1 MKKRWMTASPKGRGD
16 TPTSIIQ
23 SSRRSPQLYGKTA
36 VALNNFT
43 TKNTEAG
50 CFPYLYNLFINGRL
64 AYRRAARG
72 GAPDDNAASRFGP
85 KAERLT
91 KNNYKM
97 LKKGQKVY
105 YDRDSVYFRGPFV
118 FQRLTRGSL
127 LNFTVRD
134 AGYDIVYKFV
144 IKPSQLEKETLY
156 AVTQNLGKT
165 AKRKY
170 NTMHKTRHKTR
181 RKKKHKT
188 RRKRRKK
195 HKGGR
200 KRSKSR
206 RKTRRRY
213 RAAKTTGRR

>member
-1 MKKRWMTASPKGRGD
+1 MTASPKGRGD

-36 VALNNFT
+36 VTLNNFT

-72 GAPDDNAASRFGP
+72 GGPDDIAAPRLGP

-144 IKPSQLEKETLY
+144 IKPSQLEKEILY

-165 AKRKY
+165 TKRKY
-170 NTMHKTRHKTR
+170 NTVHKTR

-188 RRKRRKK
+188 RRRRRK

-206 RKTRRRY
+206 RRRRY
-213 RAAKTTGRR
+213 RI

>member
-1 MKKRWMTASPKGRGD
+1 MDDCFAKGRGD

-36 VALNNFT
+36 VTLNNFT

-50 CFPYLYNLFINGRL
+50 CFPYLYNIFINGRL

-72 GAPDDNAASRFGP
+72 GAPDNIAASRFGP

-118 FQRLTRGSL
+118 FQRLTARFS
-127 LNFTVRD
+127 F
-134 AGYDIVYKFV
+134 KF
-144 IKPSQLEKETLY
+144 Y
-156 AVTQNLGKT
+156 C
-165 AKRKY
+165 
-170 NTMHKTRHKTR
+170 TRCWI
-181 RKKKHKT
+181 
-188 RRKRRKK
+188 
-195 HKGGR
+195 
-200 KRSKSR
+200 
-206 RKTRRRY
+206 RY
-213 RAAKTTGRR
+213 CL